1 MSAVYKVYW
10 PYDISDDIDNSFD
23 NFADNFAD
31 NLFLNPSKI
40 SNLKILFYFR
50 LIFRSKKSL
59 KTFEIIR
66 KINLKINNQPFYWVI
81 FEILLI
87 YKEFITIW
95 SGFLEKSNWNF

>member
-10 PYDISDDIDNSFD
+10 PYDISDDIDNFFDNFDD

-50 LIFRSKKSL
+50 LILTKK
-59 KTFEIIR
+59 IA
-66 KINLKINNQPFYWVI
+66 
-81 FEILLI
+81 
-87 YKEFITIW
+87 
-95 SGFLEKSNWNF
+95 